1 MFLEGV
7 LKVRRDATENR
18 TKLIKAAAVLMRES
32 GGDVPLE
39 LISERAGVTR
49 GTMYRNFADRYQL
62 YEAVLDN
69 EIEGIRDSFVK
80 RGACDLFELMRQ
92 LIGLMDIYERFHY
105 ALPNIEGFAQAH
117 CRLEG
122 LHQLVLEPLANAKSA
137 GLVRNDL
144 LPDDVLLA
152 CRMVA
157 VGWRLD
163 MIPDRKAALEQRLRL
178 ISLGLGVRAEDVER
192 ATPDM
197 ASYDRIRPIS

>member
-1 MFLEGV
+1 M
-7 LKVRRDATENR
+7 
-18 TKLIKAAAVLMRES
+18 IKAAAVLMRES

-62 YEAVLDN
+62 YEAVLDH
-69 EIEGIRDSFVK
+69 EIEGIRDNIVK
-80 RGACDLFELMRQ
+80 GNACGLFELMRH

-105 ALPNIEGFAQAH
+105 ALPNIEGFAHAH
-117 CRLEG
+117 CRLES
-122 LHQLVLEPLANAKSA
+122 LHKLILEPLANARAA
-137 GLVRNDL
+137 GLVRHDL
-144 LPDDVLLA
+144 VPNDVLLA

-163 MIPDRKAALEQRLRL
+163 MTSDRKAALEQRLRL
-178 ISLGLGVRAEDVER
+178 ISVGLGVSAERAER

-197 ASYDRIRPIS
+197 TSYDRISPTP